1 MLQIFLY
8 IAEALLGFVAAV
20 VFLVAILIIIG
31 QFVREHR
38 ERVEE
43 WHRRRFGTQISLD
56 KRKPA
61 I

>member
-38 ERVEE
+38 ERVE